1 MKKYFNLSTVY
12 LVLGLAMG
20 VFYREFTKIN
30 EFQGGTVLSVVHT
43 HALTLGFIFFIIV
56 LLLEKNFTLSSIKG
70 FKWWTILY
78 NISLIYTLAALTARG
93 IMQVNGTDFAGLS
106 HIAGLGH
113 VLLTIAF
120 VWFVIIVN
128 KAIKVSESNK

>member
-30 EFQGGTVLSVVHT
+30 GFEGKTTLSVVHT

-56 LLLEKNFTLSSIKG
+56 LLLEKSFTLSNIKG
-70 FKWWTILY
+70 FNWWTILY
-78 NISLIYTLAALTARG
+78 NISLVYTLVTLTARG
-93 IMQVNGTDFAGLS
+93 VMQVLGTDFTGLS

-113 VLLTIAF
+113 VLLGIALI
-120 VWFVIIVN
+120 WFVVIVN
-128 KAIKVSESNK
+128 KAIGNIESK

>member
-30 EFQGGTVLSVVHT
+30 EFQGDTVLSVVHT

-56 LLLEKNFTLSSIKG
+56 LLLEKNFILSNIKG
-70 FKWWTILY
+70 FNWWTILY
-78 NISLIYTLAALTARG
+78 NISLVYTLATLTARG
-93 IMQVNGTDFAGLS
+93 IMQVLGTDFAGLS

-113 VLLTIAF
+113 VLLGIALI
-120 VWFVIIVN
+120 WFVVIVN
-128 KAIKVSESNK
+128 KAIGNIESK

>member
-1 MKKYFNLSTVY
+1 MKKYFNLATIY

-30 EFQGGTVLSVVHT
+30 GFEGKTVLSVVHT

-56 LLLEKNFTLSSIKG
+56 LLLVKNFKISEVRG
-70 FKWWTILY
+70 FKWWCILY
-78 NISLIYTLAALTARG
+78 NISLIYMLATLTARG
-93 IMQVNGTDFAGLS
+93 ILQVLDSDFSGLS

-113 VLLTIAF
+113 VLLSVAF
-120 VWFVIIVN
+120 IWFVVIVN
-128 KAIKVSESNK
+128 KAIKE